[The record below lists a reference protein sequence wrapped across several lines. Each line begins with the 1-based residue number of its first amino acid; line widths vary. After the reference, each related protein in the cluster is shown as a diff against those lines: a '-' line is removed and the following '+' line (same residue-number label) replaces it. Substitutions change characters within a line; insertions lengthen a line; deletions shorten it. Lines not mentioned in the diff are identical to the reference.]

1 MSTVDIGFVG
11 RPLSNWKT
19 IYIKV
24 ERRNAM
30 KNLSTIL
37 SVISMVLDVAVVIL
51 SIITIRR
58 IAADRKEN

>member
-1 MSTVDIGFVG
+1 
-11 RPLSNWKT
+11 
-19 IYIKV
+19 
-24 ERRNAM
+24 M

>member
-1 MSTVDIGFVG
+1 
-11 RPLSNWKT
+11 
-19 IYIKV
+19 
-24 ERRNAM
+24 M

-37 SVISMVLDVAVVIL
+37 SVISMVLDVAVVVL

>member
-1 MSTVDIGFVG
+1 
-11 RPLSNWKT
+11 
-19 IYIKV
+19 
-24 ERRNAM
+24 M

-58 IAADRKEN
+58 LAANRNEK

>member
-1 MSTVDIGFVG
+1 
-11 RPLSNWKT
+11 
-19 IYIKV
+19 
-24 ERRNAM
+24 M

-37 SVISMVLDVAVVIL
+37 TVISMILDVAVVIL

>member
-1 MSTVDIGFVG
+1 MNLV
-11 RPLSNWKT
+11 
-19 IYIKV
+19 
-24 ERRNAM
+24 M

-58 IAADRKEN
+58 IAADRNEK

>member
-1 MSTVDIGFVG
+1 
-11 RPLSNWKT
+11 
-19 IYIKV
+19 
-24 ERRNAM
+24 M

-58 IAADRKEN
+58 IATDRKEN

>member
-1 MSTVDIGFVG
+1 
-11 RPLSNWKT
+11 
-19 IYIKV
+19 
-24 ERRNAM
+24 M

-37 SVISMVLDVAVVIL
+37 TVISMVLDVAVVIL